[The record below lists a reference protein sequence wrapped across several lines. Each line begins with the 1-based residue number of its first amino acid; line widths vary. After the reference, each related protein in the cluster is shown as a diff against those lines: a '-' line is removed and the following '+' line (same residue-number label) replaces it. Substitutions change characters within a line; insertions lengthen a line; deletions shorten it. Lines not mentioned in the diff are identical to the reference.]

1 MQFISLSNWG
11 LLSHADTANHSI
23 INIVS
28 RSKGQWSIFFH
39 ISSTAG
45 EEMEAQLKQD
55 TSNASDISL
64 SFSTAESHICTCI
77 KPHTAV
83 ALLLA
88 WDIWKVSSTGDRIPH
103 PASTQSECTQ
113 PQSPTSP
120 SISSATCPWQ
130 PRHSTLGI
138 RMRCL
143 STSYRTSSAAAA
155 QNRYLHLPYIP
166 PPLFTQMSRTA
177 ASFPGL
183 GSRRFLEDWQI
194 DIKMKIPLRAALN
207 EDMDFTC

>member
-1 MQFISLSNWG
+1 MQFISLNNWG

-28 RSKGQWSIFFH
+28 RSKGWWSIFFH

-64 SFSTAESHICTCI
+64 SFWTAESHICTCI
-77 KPHTAV
+77 KPHIAV

-88 WDIWKVSSTGDRIPH
+88 WDIWQVSSTGDRIPH
-103 PASTQSECTQ
+103 PASTQSKCIQATESHL
-113 PQSPTSP
+113 PQHL
-120 SISSATCPWQ
+120 SATCPWQ
-130 PRHSTLGI
+130 PQHTGESGDVWAQTTESPLLQLHRTGI
-138 RMRCL
+138 CTYPIFPL
-143 STSYRTSSAAAA
+143 
-155 QNRYLHLPYIP
+155 
-166 PPLFTQMSRTA
+166 PLFTWINRPA

-183 GSRRFLEDWQI
+183 GDRRFLEDWQI
-194 DIKMKIPLRAALN
+194 EIKIKIPLRAALS